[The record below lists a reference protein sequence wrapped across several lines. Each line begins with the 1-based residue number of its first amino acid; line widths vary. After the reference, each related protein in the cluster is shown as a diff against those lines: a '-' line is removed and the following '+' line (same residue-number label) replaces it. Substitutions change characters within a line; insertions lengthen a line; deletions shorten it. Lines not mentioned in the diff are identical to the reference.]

1 MPSETIP
8 IEAGKAAAPP
18 AARYDEMRAADGSVR
33 PHYRP
38 LTEAL
43 AGWSEAERETRFR
56 AARQYLGEAGVFY
69 RSGTD
74 GGERLWPIA
83 FPPVVIEAEEWRRLE
98 AGLRQRAVYL
108 ERLLTDLYGERR
120 MVREGHLPGLLLAGN
135 PEFLRPLA
143 DQGRT
148 GRPLIRFIAVDL
160 GRGPDGRW
168 YVIGD
173 RTQAPSGS
181 GFALENR
188 VATSRAFPDLARS
201 LHVRRLAGFFGRF
214 RETLNELN
222 GTEGARVG
230 LLTPGPLNETYF
242 EHSYLARYLG
252 FHLLEGGD
260 LVVRG
265 DEAKIRT
272 VDGLRP
278 VRVLWRRLDA
288 DYADPLELYSRSRIG
303 TPGLVRAIRAGKL
316 ELVNALGS
324 GLLET
329 PAFAAFEQGM
339 ARALIGEPLQLA
351 SAETRWLG
359 EPGAQGFAH
368 ALPPGWRL
376 ARALPAPS
384 GPEAPISAEEL
395 AERAKGRGGADV
407 VALRQPPLSTV
418 PVFGEGELESRPV
431 TLRVFLARGPDGW
444 DVMPG
449 GFARAA
455 HDERGDALGI
465 AAGGRSVD
473 VWIAGEADERPVSLL
488 ASPEAGYHRRLPGS
502 LPARAADNLF
512 WLGRYVERLEVAF
525 RHWRAAIERAE
536 AGEDPAPVDEARIN
550 LLRVAGVGLGGA
562 DPIHGLKELA
572 DSAFHLASRIRDR
585 FSPDAWRVLA
595 EIAEVTAEAMR
606 LPPRE
611 RDDALLAGR
620 VLTRLAGF
628 AGLVQENMYRFTG
641 WRFHECGRR
650 LERLS
655 ATAEAAGAFMAAGGD
670 GVFEALLE
678 FTDSRMTYRRRFSVQ
693 LGSSTVIDL
702 ALLDPLNP
710 RSLAFQARALEA
722 ALAELPGN
730 LMGESLDPASRRTA
744 RLQVRLRTAQPGEV
758 TPAFLR
764 RVARDGYEIS
774 DLLSQ
779 RYFALAPRGEAERSD
794 TE

>member
-1 MPSETIP
+1 MLSRSKQTGSTEP
-8 IEAGKAAAPP
+8 G
-18 AARYDEMRAADGSVR
+18 RYDEMRRADGTVR

-38 LTEAL
+38 LMDAL
-43 AGWSEAERETRFR
+43 SGWSEAERDTRFR
-56 AARQYLGEAGVFY
+56 AARQYLSEAGVFY
-69 RSGTD
+69 RAGTE
-74 GGERLWPIA
+74 GGARLWPIA

-98 AGLRQRAVYL
+98 AGLRQRAHYL
-108 ERLLTDLYGERR
+108 ERLLGDLYGERR
-120 MVREGHLPGLLLAGN
+120 MIREGHLPGLLLAGN

-143 DQGRT
+143 DQGRS
-148 GRPLIRFIAVDL
+148 GRPLLRFIAIDL

-168 YVIGD
+168 HVIGD

-188 VATSRAFPDLARS
+188 VATSRAFPDLVRS

-214 RETLNELN
+214 RETLNTLN

-278 VRVLWRRLDA
+278 MRVLWRRLDA

-324 GLLET
+324 ALLET
-329 PAFAAFEQGM
+329 PAFAAFEDAM
-339 ARALIGEPLQLA
+339 ARALIGEPLQLPVV
-351 SAETRWLG
+351 ETRWLG
-359 EPGAQGFAH
+359 APGEQGLAEH
-368 ALPPGWRL
+368 LPEGWRL
-376 ARALPAPS
+376 VPALPTPS
-384 GPEAPISAEEL
+384 GPRQAAGPDHL
-395 AERAKGRGGADV
+395 LERARRSGGAEV
-407 VALRQPPLSTV
+407 VAARQLPLSTV
-418 PVFGEGELESRPV
+418 PVFGDGELESRPV
-431 TLRVFLARGPDGW
+431 TLRVFLARGEDGW

-455 HDERGDALGI
+455 HDEGGDALGI
-465 AAGGRSVD
+465 TAGGRSLD
-473 VWIAGEADERPVSLL
+473 VWIAGDPDERPVTLL
-488 ASPEAGYHRRLPGS
+488 ARPNETYQRRLPGS

-525 RHWRAAIERAE
+525 RHWRAAIDRAE
-536 AGEDPAPVDEARIN
+536 AGEDPAPVDEARLS
-550 LLRVAGVGLGGA
+550 LLRMAGVGLGGA
-562 DPIHGLKELA
+562 DPIHGLRELA

-595 EIAEVTAEAMR
+595 EIAEVTAEAVR
-606 LPPRE
+606 LAPRE

-641 WRFHECGRR
+641 WRFLECGRR

-655 ATAEAAGAFMAAGGD
+655 ATAETAAAFVEAGGD
-670 GVFEALLE
+670 GVYEALLE
-678 FTDSRMTYRRRFSVQ
+678 FTDSRMTYRRRFSVE
-693 LGSSTVIDL
+693 LGAATVIDL
-702 ALLDPLNP
+702 TLLDPLNP
-710 RSLAFQARALEA
+710 RSLAFQARTLEA
-722 ALAELPGN
+722 TLADLPGN
-730 LMGESLDPASRRTA
+730 LPGESLDAASRRAA
-744 RLQVRLRTAQPGEV
+744 RLRVRLQTAEAGEV

-764 RVARDGYEIS
+764 RVARDGFDMS

-779 RYFALAPRGEAERSD
+779 RYFALAPAGEIDRAD

>member
-1 MPSETIP
+1 
-8 IEAGKAAAPP
+8 
-18 AARYDEMRAADGSVR
+18 MRAPDGSVR
-33 PHYRP
+33 PHYRR
-38 LTEAL
+38 LVDAL

-56 AARQYLGEAGVFY
+56 AARQYLSEAGVFY
-69 RSGTD
+69 RAGAD
-74 GGERLWPIA
+74 GGARLWPIA
-83 FPPVVIEAEEWRRLE
+83 FPPVVIEGEEWRALE
-98 AGLRQRAVYL
+98 AGLQQRALYL
-108 ERLLTDLYGERR
+108 ERLLADLYGERR
-120 MVREGHLPGLLLAGN
+120 MIREGHLPGLLLAGN
-135 PEFLRPLA
+135 PEFLRPLGH
-143 DQGRT
+143 QGR
-148 GRPLIRFIAVDL
+148 GGQPLIRFIAVDL

-168 YVIGD
+168 RVIGD
-173 RTQAPSGS
+173 RAQAPSGA

-214 RETLNELN
+214 RETLNQLN

-288 DYADPLELYSRSRIG
+288 DYADPLELFARSRIG
-303 TPGLVRAIRAGKL
+303 TPGLVRAVRAGKL
-316 ELVNALGS
+316 DLVNALGS

-329 PAFAAFEQGM
+329 PAFAAFEGAM
-339 ARALIGEPLQLA
+339 AQALLGEPLRLP
-351 SAETRWLG
+351 SVETRWLG
-359 EPGAQGFAH
+359 ERDAQGLAER
-368 ALPPGWRL
+368 LPEGWRL
-376 ARALPAPS
+376 TPALPAPS
-384 GPEAPISAEEL
+384 GPRAASDAASL
-395 AERAKGRGGADV
+395 LERARRSGGAEV
-407 VALRQPPLSTV
+407 VASRQWPLSTV
-418 PVFGEGELESRPV
+418 PVFGDNGLESRPV
-431 TLRVFLARGPDGW
+431 TLRVFLARGPEGW

-455 HDERGDALGI
+455 HDEGGDALDI
-465 AAGGRSVD
+465 TAGGRSLD
-473 VWIAGEADERPVSLL
+473 VWIAGDAEERPITLL
-488 ASPEAGYHRRLPGS
+488 ARPSGTYQRRLPGS

-512 WLGRYVERLEVAF
+512 WLGRYVERLEGAF
-525 RHWRAAIERAE
+525 RHWRAAIDRAE
-536 AGEDPAPVDEARIN
+536 AGEDPAPVDEARIGV
-550 LLRVAGVGLGGA
+550 LRVAGVGVGGA
-562 DPIHGLKELA
+562 DPIHGLRELA

-595 EIAEVTAEAMR
+595 EISEVTAEAVR
-606 LPPRE
+606 LPARE

-641 WRFHECGRR
+641 WRFLECGRR

-655 ATAEAAGAFMAAGGD
+655 ATAEAAAAFVAAGGD
-670 GVFEALLE
+670 GVYEALLE
-678 FTDSRMTYRRRFSVQ
+678 FTDSRMTYRRRFSVE
-693 LGSSTVIDL
+693 LGAATVIDL

-710 RSLAFQARALEA
+710 RSLVFQARTLEA
-722 ALAELPGN
+722 TLADLPGN
-730 LMGESLDPASRRTA
+730 AAGESLDPASRRLA
-744 RLQVRLRTAQPGEV
+744 RLRVRLQTAEPGEV
-758 TPAFLR
+758 TLAFLR
-764 RVARDGYEIS
+764 RVAQDGYDIS

-779 RYFALAPRGEAERSD
+779 RYFALAPRGEADRSH